1 MRSRSG
7 RRSPPVSRRISTCTA
22 SLPSTSP
29 PWMFASRN
37 TTGRPAGRSA
47 GRLTAGFDSVTKGIG
62 RPSSVVPNV
71 CTRTSGDF
79 AASAERNAVTS
90 SRRLVSSK
98 FVRSGRVCS
107 GSGLSC
113 ASGTAT
119 ARVIVSS
126 RAVRIIRVARSR
138 RCGRVG
144 ILSSAVKSRPFFEWP
159 AVPTR
164 AALESHH
171 VCLHQSSE
179 RRRRPGRRVRQ
190 CHPRP
195 PRIAGSDDRSPRNA
209 GRAASRDRRPA
220 TGEAQAAREGGEVVD
235 RAGAPAPRRLGPG
248 VGLAR
253 SADSRAG
260 PSNHHGLRP
269 GSLGRAAGLRPGRSR
284 QSRSRRSTCCG
295 ERTCASS
302 TGCRH
307 RI

>member
-29 PWMFASRN
+29 PWMLASRN

-47 GRLTAGFDSVTKGIG
+47 GRLTAGFDSVTSGID

-79 AASAERNAVTS
+79 AASAERNAVMS

-126 RAVRIIRVARSR
+126 RARSNHSCR
-138 RCGRVG
+138 SLREGVDGWVFCHQPCKR
-144 ILSSAVKSRPFFEWP
+144 RPFFEWP
-159 AVPTR
+159 AVPAR
-164 AALESHH
+164 ADLESHH
-171 VCLHQSSE
+171 VCLHQSGE
-179 RRRRPGRRVRQ
+179 RRRRPGGRVRQ

-195 PRIAGSDDRSPRNA
+195 RWRSQDPMTVLRETPA
-209 GRAASRDRRPA
+209 ALRRAIDGLPPA
-220 TGEAQAAREGGEVVD
+220 KLQATR
-235 RAGAPAPRRLGPG
+235 
-248 VGLAR
+248 
-253 SADSRAG
+253 DSR
-260 PSNHHGLRP
+260 
-269 GSLGRAAGLRPGRSR
+269 GSGRSR
-284 QSRSRRSTCCG
+284 RC
-295 ERTCASS
+295 SS
-302 TGCRH
+302 TWPTRTWCGAGGFG
-307 RI
+307 